1 MAARRRAAS
10 PPPGRHA
17 RPRRP
22 PAGGGRHAAPA
33 PVTQG
38 AAARN
43 RQPIGAG
50 TRSPVQVARPQPVV
64 IEPEKAVAG
73 APRVLIAEFLVCIV
87 VVAAKPFEKT
97 GEGAKMSDGTI
108 GQFAA
113 IMVLFFILALFG
125 GISPRTQK
133 AANLFGALVTLGLI
147 FKNTETL
154 AHVAGAVSGSVKNP
168 AGAGGPGGG
177 TAPPEAV
184 PGGNI
189 QPAGTSP
196 AF

>member
-1 MAARRRAAS
+1 MATRRRTGQL
-10 PPPGRHA
+10 P
-17 RPRRP
+17 
-22 PAGGGRHAAPA
+22 GRHAAPGRPPHRGA
-33 PVTQG
+33 GRHAAPQPVTQG
-38 AAARN
+38 AASRN

-64 IEPEKAVAG
+64 VEPQKAVAG

-87 VVAAKPFEKT
+87 MVAAKPFEKT

-133 AANLFGALVTLGLI
+133 AANLLGALVTLGLI
-147 FKNTETL
+147 FKNTETI
-154 AHVAGAVSGSVKNP
+154 AHVASAVSGSVKS
-168 AGAGGPGGG
+168 AQAAGGPGAG
-177 TAPPEAV
+177 TAPPVAV

-189 QPAGTSP
+189 QPAGTAP
-196 AF
+196 AS